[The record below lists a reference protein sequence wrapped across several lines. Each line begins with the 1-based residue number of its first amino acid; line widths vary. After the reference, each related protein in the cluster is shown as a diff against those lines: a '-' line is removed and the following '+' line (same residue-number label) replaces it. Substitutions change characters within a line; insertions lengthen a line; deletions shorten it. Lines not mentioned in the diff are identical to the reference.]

1 MQNTLLNIKCFD
13 RTSQHSFICSE
24 SWTIRVV
31 DTKKIAAFE
40 IMLLEENVEHPV
52 DCQNN

>member
-1 MQNTLLNIKCFD
+1 MD
-13 RTSQHSFICSE
+13 DPSGGYE
-24 SWTIRVV
+24 
-31 DTKKIAAFE
+31 KIAAFE